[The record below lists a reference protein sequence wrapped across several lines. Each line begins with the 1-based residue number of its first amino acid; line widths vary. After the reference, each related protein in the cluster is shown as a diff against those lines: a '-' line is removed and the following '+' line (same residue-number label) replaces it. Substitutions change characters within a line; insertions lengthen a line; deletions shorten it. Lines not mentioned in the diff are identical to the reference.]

1 MDTSVVVVLRG
12 HEFAGQTSLGD
23 CKKWS
28 EKYVSVGIII
38 IADNEVILDGINEKG
53 LSVGNFYFP
62 GYAECSVTTPE
73 NQSISRSSSDITQW
87 IVSQFATVDEVCA
100 AIEKYCIRIFLI
112 FFDLFG

>member
-1 MDTSVVVVLRG
+1 MDTSVVEVPQG
-12 HEFAGQTSLGD
+12 HEFTGQTSLGD

-28 EKYVSVGIII
+28 AKYVSIGII
-38 IADNEVILDGINEKG
+38 IADNEVILGGIK
-53 LSVGNFYFP
+53 VGKFYFP

-112 FFDLFG
+112 FFNLFG